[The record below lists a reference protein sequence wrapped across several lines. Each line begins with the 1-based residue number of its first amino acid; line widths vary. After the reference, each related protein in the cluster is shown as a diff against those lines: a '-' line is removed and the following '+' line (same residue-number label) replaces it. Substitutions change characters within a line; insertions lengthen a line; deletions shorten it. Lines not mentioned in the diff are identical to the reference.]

1 MHYLA
6 QIGGLLKIIMIFFEF
21 FISPFNRRKADE
33 TILKILYNVK
43 RTQLNKTLLTSM
55 CSEKIDSKAEKI
67 GNGTEPK
74 IKLRLKLNINDNKIH
89 QVSTEEQNIQPII
102 KTDNINF
109 NTSNNILLINNN
121 DLKIN
126 KKPFE
131 FTMDDIHLTKLEE
144 KEVTNVIKY
153 IFQRNNTSTDLGQMN
168 NTLFTTCENIKI
180 LFCYCFIF
188 KQLRKRNDVYRR
200 LMTNTI
206 KYLDSINVIKTV
218 CEFEKLKFVFF
229 DEKQLSLFNLLSKPR
244 NPLEVLE
251 NEIRFSTLNNET
263 PFTYEKANAFL
274 VELKNRKN
282 LSRVDKKLLELVN
295 K

>member
-1 MHYLA
+1 
-6 QIGGLLKIIMIFFEF
+6 
-21 FISPFNRRKADE
+21 
-33 TILKILYNVK
+33 
-43 RTQLNKTLLTSM
+43 M
-55 CSEKIDSKAEKI
+55 CSEKIDSKSEKLA
-67 GNGTEPK
+67 NGTEPK
-74 IKLRLKLNINDNKIH
+74 IKMRLKLNINDNKLH
-89 QVSTEEQNIQPII
+89 QISAEEQNIQQYNR
-102 KTDNINF
+102 TDVNNF
-109 NTSNNILLINNN
+109 NTSNNVLLINNH
-121 DLKIN
+121 DLRIN

-168 NTLFTTCENIKI
+168 NTLFTTCENLKI

-188 KQLRKRNDVYRR
+188 KQLRKRNDVFRR
-200 LMTNTI
+200 LLVNST
-206 KYLDSINVIKTV
+206 KYLDSINIIKTV

-229 DEKQLSLFNLLSKPR
+229 DEKQLSLFNILAKPK

-251 NEIRFSTLNNET
+251 NEIKFSTLNNET

-274 VELKNRKN
+274 VELKSRKN